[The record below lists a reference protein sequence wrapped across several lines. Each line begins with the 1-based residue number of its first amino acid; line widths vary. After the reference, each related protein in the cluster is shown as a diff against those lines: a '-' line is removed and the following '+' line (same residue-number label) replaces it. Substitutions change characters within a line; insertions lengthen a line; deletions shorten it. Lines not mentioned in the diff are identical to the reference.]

1 VNIEGKRS
9 GDGFVAHK
17 DELVNALSRAQGE
30 RVTLFDD
37 DVTLGRKGF
46 TAYLKALAGSNIVKV
61 VPANGNASGSQVTD
75 KGVKVVCGSHESY
88 LPNGAWLK
96 ENLPFTYS
104 QIRVSPCNAVM
115 PNLGSVELAEALSKV
130 LPFTSGDEA
139 RPIFQCVR
147 FLQKDG
153 KLTLAGCDG
162 FSLSEVILNFE
173 DGEAEAEALVNRDEL
188 KGLISA
194 LRKAKRVKVGFEEK
208 PNGDEGL
215 LAKCLVVDTEVV
227 RYKLQSQSGEY
238 PNYQGIIPTECL
250 ATASVDAKE
259 AIKASRSLLAVW
271 YDDSLKPLARP
282 IILTIGEGKV
292 VLEAQG
298 DRGQTEIA
306 AETSGQVKVA
316 FQGNRF
322 LKALKACG
330 GIVEMKMVNGSS
342 PVLFTVDSHR
352 CVVMPMAIAE
362 TEAEAEP
369 KGEPKAEAEGKPKRK
384 RKGKGKGEAEAE
396 PIAEDEAEAEAQAI
410 AEVEA
415 EAIAETPISE
425 DEARQAVAV
434 A

>member
-1 VNIEGKRS
+1 
-9 GDGFVAHK
+9 
-17 DELVNALSRAQGE
+17 
-30 RVTLFDD
+30 
-37 DVTLGRKGF
+37 
-46 TAYLKALAGSNIVKV
+46 
-61 VPANGNASGSQVTD
+61 
-75 KGVKVVCGSHESY
+75 
-88 LPNGAWLK
+88 LP
-96 ENLPFTYS
+96 
-104 QIRVSPCNAVM
+104 I
-115 PNLGSVELAEALSKV
+115 
-130 LPFTSGDEA
+130 TSGDEA
-139 RPIFQCVR
+139 SPIFQCVR

>member
-1 VNIEGKRS
+1 VNIVGKRS

-17 DELVNALSRAQGE
+17 DELASALSRAQGE

-46 TAYLKALAGSNIVKV
+46 TAYLKALAGSNIVKI

-130 LPFTSGDEA
+130 LPFTSSDEA

-162 FSLSEVILNFE
+162 YSLSEVMLNFE
-173 DGEAEAEALVNRDEL
+173 DGEAEALVNRDEL
-188 KGLISA
+188 KGLVSA
-194 LRKAKRVKVGFEEK
+194 LRKAKRVKVSFEEK

-215 LAKCLVVDTEVV
+215 LAKSLVVDTEVV

-238 PNYQGIIPTECL
+238 PKYQGIIPTEC
-250 ATASVDAKE
+250 V
-259 AIKASRSLLAVW
+259 
-271 YDDSLKPLARP
+271 ARAM
-282 IILTIGEGKV
+282 GSDV
-292 VLEAQG
+292 N
-298 DRGQTEIA
+298 
-306 AETSGQVKVA
+306 SGHQ
-316 FQGNRF
+316 
-322 LKALKACG
+322 
-330 GIVEMKMVNGSS
+330 S
-342 PVLFTVDSHR
+342 P
-352 CVVMPMAIAE
+352 
-362 TEAEAEP
+362 
-369 KGEPKAEAEGKPKRK
+369 
-384 RKGKGKGEAEAE
+384 
-396 PIAEDEAEAEAQAI
+396 
-410 AEVEA
+410 
-415 EAIAETPISE
+415 
-425 DEARQAVAV
+425 
-434 A
+434 